1 MSNASR
7 IVPHDRRSWSSSNSS
22 KLIKRVSVNREKKKK
37 KKKAI
42 LWTRLGIS
50 SRGQEEE
57 AVIGYFG
64 IHRIQDAKF
73 DAAKLREESGRSN
86 IERKERTRSEREGN
100 RKLIKS

>member
-22 KLIKRVSVNREKKKK
+22 KLIKRVSVNREKKK

-73 DAAKLREESGRSN
+73 DAAKPREESGRSN

>member
-42 LWTRLGIS
+42 LWTILV
-50 SRGQEEE
+50 E
-57 AVIGYFG
+57 ARNLVPRAGGGGGYWLF
-64 IHRIQDAKF
+64 RY
-73 DAAKLREESGRSN
+73 S
-86 IERKERTRSEREGN
+86 
-100 RKLIKS
+100 

>member
-22 KLIKRVSVNREKKKK
+22 KLIKRVSVNREKK